1 MDVILQRCLSSLCW
15 MWSGVSAILV
25 GSGRSLG
32 CRGALIEIR
41 EPLRLGVGFGG
52 VVRAKAG
59 FGLVAVPG
67 PLVTVYSSSE

>member
-1 MDVILQRCLSSLCW
+1 M
-15 MWSGVSAILV
+15 